1 MTAAASTPATPATR
15 SRTTS
20 ILVTGALAGAAAAVA
35 TTAVAAIAK
44 GFGVPMEAAP
54 QSAAVAEPLPMVAF
68 SQVTLMSTAIG
79 VVLALA
85 LNRWAR
91 HPARTFVIT
100 TVVLTVLSVAPS
112 VTAGHATLATKA
124 VLVLTHIVAAAIVIP
139 LLAGRLP
146 ATGDDD

>member
-20 ILVTGALAGAAAAVA
+20 ILITGALAGVAAAVA
-35 TTAVAAIAK
+35 TTAVAAVAK
-44 GFGVPMEAAP
+44 GLGVPMEAAP
-54 QSAAVAEPLPMVAF
+54 QSAVAAEPLPMVAF
-68 SQVTLMSTAIG
+68 AQVTLMSTAIG

-85 LNRWAR
+85 LCRWAR
-91 HPARTFVIT
+91 RPAWTFVIT
-100 TVVLTVLSVAPS
+100 TVILTVLSVAPS
-112 VTAGHATLATKA
+112 VTAGHATLGTKA

-146 ATGDDD
+146 ATGDDA

>member
-1 MTAAASTPATPATR
+1 MTAASTPTASVSR

-20 ILVTGALAGAAAAVA
+20 IVVTGALAGVAAAVA

-44 GFGVPMEAAP
+44 GLGVPMEAAP

-68 SQVTLMSTAIG
+68 AQVTLMSTAIG

-85 LNRWAR
+85 LTRWAR
-91 HPARTFVIT
+91 RPARTFVIT

-112 VTAGHATLATKA
+112 VTAGHATFGTKA

-139 LLAGRLP
+139 LLARRLP
-146 ATGDDD
+146 ATGDDA